1 MNREVDIVIDA
12 LTESV
17 VEVSSGKIFKT
28 EVTEATIIY
37 LNSIHKKNG
46 WKFNWKK
53 EKKEINRLLYKLVL
67 KSNTSILLGLISLE
81 TKEDHIHIHLVEK
94 NPNEFGISKKYEGIG
109 GNLFAFA
116 CKYSQEIGFDGVVA
130 FFAKTNLIH
139 HYSVT
144 LRASLFKNQKMLIFK
159 KDAEFLINKYF
170 KDEEK

>member
-1 MNREVDIVIDA
+1 MNREVDIEIDA

-17 VEVSSGKIFKT
+17 VEVSTGKIFKT
-28 EVTEATIIY
+28 EVTEATMLY

-53 EKKEINRLLYKLVL
+53 EKKEINRLIYKLVL

-81 TKEDHIHIHLVEK
+81 TREDHVHIHLVEK
-94 NPNEFGISKKYEGIG
+94 TPNEFGMSKIYKGIG

-116 CKYSQEIGFDGVVA
+116 CNYSQEIGYDGVVA
-130 FFAKTNLIH
+130 FYAKTNLIH

-144 LRASLFKNQKMLIFK
+144 LGATLIKNQRMFIHSKQANI
-159 KDAEFLINKYF
+159 LINKYF